1 MKITSS
7 PQKLKPEFT
16 YMTFAITRS
25 VQQLPMTVI
34 FYWLFIQGSH
44 ILMAT
49 EGRGVDLSN
58 SEGLSGN
65 SRTPTHETS
74 PEPPEDLKIIV

>member
-1 MKITSS
+1 MKTISS

-25 VQQLPMTVI
+25 AQQLPMTVL

-44 ILMAT
+44 LLMAT

-58 SEGLSGN
+58 SEGLSG
-65 SRTPTHETS
+65 RTPNHEAS
-74 PEPPEDLKIIV
+74 PEPSEDPKIIV